1 MTIDF
6 ARNNLDRETSPYL
19 VQHADNPVHWQG
31 WSQAA
36 LDEAERTGKPVLLS
50 VGYAACHWCHVMAH
64 ESFENP
70 AVADLMNAMFI
81 NIKVDR
87 EERPDID
94 TIYQTAL
101 AMLGEQGGW
110 PLTMFLTPAGKPF
123 WGGTY
128 FPPETRYGRPGF
140 PAVLERV
147 KEVYETDR
155 ATIDKNVDALT
166 NGLKQNARLPD
177 AEKRPQLVP
186 DVLDRAAERLLQ
198 EFDATHG
205 GIGQA
210 PKFPQVPIL
219 EMVWRAH
226 LRSGNADMR
235 HAVMNTLIHM
245 AQGGIYDHL
254 GGGFARYSVDVEW
267 LAPHFEKMLY
277 DNSALMLLMTQV
289 WRRENHPLLQQR
301 VHETAEWVL
310 REMIAE
316 NGAFAATL
324 DADSE
329 GVEGKFY
336 VWDEA
341 EVDQVLGVD
350 AALFKRHYDVT
361 PEGNFEHQNIL
372 NRRLQPDLADAE
384 TEAMLA
390 TCRSRLLA
398 HRSHRV
404 RPGWDDKVLA
414 DWNGMMIAAM
424 VEAGMTFAE
433 DSWIDAARHAFDAVV
448 RDMADDQGRLSHS
461 FRVGDARHAGML
473 DDYAGMIRG
482 ALALHEVSGD
492 ATYLTHAETW
502 ASTLEQHF
510 LEPDS
515 GAYHFTAD
523 DAEALI
529 VRSLSIADN
538 ATPNGNGVMIENLS
552 RLWRL
557 TGKPAWRQRLQALS
571 DVVADQVTRNFFPIA
586 TALNAVAYDMAAL
599 DVVIVGPPDD
609 LATDALLRAV
619 ALHAGP
625 DRLQLRV
632 DPDATLPDHH
642 PAHGKTMAQGQATA
656 YLCRQMV
663 CGLPITQPDLLA
675 QALAAAGSEAP

>member
-1 MTIDF
+1 MTLDF

-36 LDEAERTGKPVLLS
+36 LDEAARTGKPVLLS

-70 AVADLMNAMFI
+70 AVAALMNDLFI

-110 PLTMFLTPAGKPF
+110 PLTMFLTPEGKPF

-147 KEVYETDR
+147 REVYETDR
-155 ATIDKNVDALT
+155 DTIVKNVEALT
-166 NGLKQNARLPD
+166 SGLQQNAKLPD
-177 AEKRPQLVP
+177 AESRPQITA

-198 EFDATHG
+198 EFDPTHG

-226 LRSGNADMR
+226 LRSANPQMR
-235 HAVMNTLIHM
+235 HAVMNTLIRM

-254 GGGFARYSVDVEW
+254 GGGFARYSVDAEW

-277 DNSALMLLMTQV
+277 DNSALLMLMTQV
-289 WRRENHPLLQQR
+289 WRRERHPLLEQR
-301 VHETAEWVL
+301 IRETAEWVL
-310 REMIAE
+310 REMVAE

-336 VWDEA
+336 VWDES
-341 EVDQVLGVD
+341 EVEAVLGVD
-350 AALFKRHYDVT
+350 AALFKSHYDVT
-361 PEGNFEHQNIL
+361 PDGNFEGHNIL
-372 NRRLQPDLADAE
+372 NRRLQPDLMDAE

-390 TCRSRLLA
+390 DCRSRLLA
-398 HRSHRV
+398 YRAGRV

-414 DWNGMMIAAM
+414 DWNGMMIAAL
-424 VEAGMTFAE
+424 VEAGTTFAE
-433 DSWIDAARHAFDAVV
+433 PTWIDAARQAFDAVV
-448 RDMADDQGRLSHS
+448 RDMSDGEGRLHHS
-461 FRVGDARHAGML
+461 FRQGEARISGML
-473 DDYAGMIRG
+473 DDHAGMICG

-492 ATYLTHAETW
+492 ARYLDLATTW
-502 ASTLEQHF
+502 TDTLERHF
-510 LEPDS
+510 LEPGS

-529 VRSLSIADN
+529 VRSLGLGDN
-538 ATPNGNGVMIENLS
+538 ATPNGNGVMIGNLS

-557 TGKPAWRQRLQALS
+557 TGKPAWRQRLQALT

-586 TALNAVAYDMAAL
+586 TALNAVAFDMAAQ
-599 DVVIVGPPDD
+599 DVVVVGPPDTME
-609 LATDALLRAV
+609 TDALLRAV
-619 ALHAGP
+619 ATSAGP
-625 DRLQLRV
+625 DRLLARI
-632 DPDATLPDHH
+632 DPDASLPDHH
-642 PAHGKTMAQGQATA
+642 PASGKTMAQGTPTA

-663 CGLPITQPDLLA
+663 CGLPITDPEQLA
-675 QALAAAGSEAP
+675 QALVEAG